1 MNRHGSMN
9 HIYRLAWS
17 RKSNSWVP
25 VAETTRGLGK
35 GSRRKLLAAAL
46 SLTAVVVE
54 AAPLG
59 GQVVAGAGTVTESG
73 STTTIRQSSQNL
85 SLDWQ
90 SFNVAPRETVD
101 FVQPSATSI
110 AVNRIFDTNGS
121 QILGHLNANGQVYL
135 INPNGVVFGRGAQVN
150 VGGLVASTLDLNN
163 AGIGNAKTFSGAG
176 SGSVVNSGVISAAN
190 GGYVVLLGNHVS
202 NQGVINAQ
210 LGTVALGAGSAATLT
225 FTGSSLVHMQV
236 DKSVLDSVADNS
248 GLIRAD
254 GGHVV
259 MTAGAKNALL
269 ASVVNNTGVIDAN
282 TVEDKDGSIV
292 LTGGMKA
299 GQVNIGGTLDVSSAT
314 GGGGEVVATA
324 KNVLVDDGAR
334 VSATGATG
342 GGTIDIGGAWQA
354 GSGVDQATAVYVSKT
369 ASLNASAIGNGNGG
383 EISVRSDVNSASS
396 TTQVY
401 GSLSAR
407 GGAAGGN
414 GGDIETSGH
423 WLDVTGIVAD
433 ASAVS
438 GRAGEWLLD
447 PYNVII
453 GSTTTGNA
461 YTPPNFSPT
470 SSDSTILA
478 STISTAL
485 NGGSNVTITTGSS
498 GGSLGDITV
507 NSAIAKTSGGGV
519 TLTLQAADSI
529 IINQPI
535 SNTSGTGTL
544 AVNLWADND
553 NGTHDGVGVVILNNS
568 ISTAGGAIAFG
579 TGATQSINGVTTLV
593 GGDVYVGGAS
603 AVNLNTGGG
612 AVGFHGQLIIAN
624 ANGLNINT
632 ANGNVNFD
640 GLVDSGDTYSL
651 VNSAN
656 VSWTTA
662 LSDAKSGI
670 GANVGDTYL
679 ATITSRLENAVAG
692 AAANYVASWLG
703 AERVTGIGTD
713 TIWRWVAGPEGLQ
726 NNGQGLKFFTQN
738 GSDSANGSGG
748 TAIGSAYTNWNGG
761 EPNNYGGSNLSAGGS
776 GEWTMQFVGT
786 KGQWNDLNPT
796 SNSLPYVKE
805 TNLAQS
811 PLNITAGTG
820 VVTFSQAL
828 GSNKPLVSLNV
839 TAQTI
844 ALNSTNVNTS
854 GGQTFNGQVTVAG
867 QDVNLLTVSANN
879 LTTIYGGGVPALS
892 TSYSGFVNGDTVA
905 SLTTPATVT
914 TTASAQPN
922 AGSYPITASG
932 VVDTNY
938 YIIYNPGALIV
949 NLAPLTI
956 AANSASKT
964 YGQVNPGLTV
974 NYSGFVYSDTQ
985 ASLTTLATAS
995 TAATSTSNAG
1005 TYAVTPS
1012 GAVAGNNYSIVYSNG
1027 SLTVNPAV
1035 VTLTGLTGT
1044 GRNYNGTTLDALTGT
1059 GSLSGLVNGQSLTL
1073 GGTSSGTLASANAGS
1088 EAVTTAVTLANGTGG
1103 LASNYSLTQP
1113 TLANV
1118 TIAQAPLTV
1127 SGLSGTGRNYDG
1139 TTLDALTGTGSL
1151 SGLVNGQSLTM
1162 GGTSSGTLASA
1173 NAGSEAVTTAVTLA
1187 NGTGGLATNYSLTQP
1202 TLANVTIAQAPLTV
1216 SGTSTSGKVY
1226 DGTTIATLTNGSLS
1240 GVVAGDAVA
1249 LMQAGFFVTKNVG
1262 NVAVTAADTLGGAA
1276 APNYILIQPNG
1287 LAANITPLA
1296 ISVSATGAN
1305 KIYDGALS
1313 DAATLASAGLIAG
1326 DVVSFSDSSAA
1337 FADKNVGSAKPVLV
1351 SGIGAFGADAGNYIL
1366 NNTSASTTA
1375 SIAQLGSVTWV
1386 GPARGGDWSNPANW
1400 AGGAIPDLSNV
1411 ANVVVPAGSN
1421 VTFDASVA
1429 GPVNLDRL
1437 SSGGLTM
1444 EGGILHV
1451 AGALN
1456 LTNYT
1461 QSGGTVSG
1469 SGSFAV
1475 TNSFSQSSGQIDVGG
1490 AVSIVQA
1497 QGNLSFADIAG
1508 SMVNLSSTTGSVT
1521 LGTLTTVGDLTV
1533 TAQGGGIAQA
1543 GGATLTVDG
1552 TTTLAAST
1560 HGVPANISVTNVGN
1574 RLVHAVNAAG
1584 AQVSLND
1591 SSPMTLGTVN
1601 AGGDLTADS
1610 NGALNLG
1617 TSTVGGRLAISSGNG
1632 DVTQSG
1638 PLRVQGSAKILAG
1651 TGSIELNN
1659 AANVFM
1665 VAATASGSSVGLGGE
1680 GAGLPQY
1687 VLAGEVIT
1695 QLESSAVSSDSG
1707 AQAAALN
1714 LSSTIT
1720 VKRYPNPDDAAK
1732 DDSPLSAPAS
1742 TNGGVANVA
1751 MNIGALGPSL
1761 KIVNGGVRLPDNRI
1775 N

>member
-1103 LASNYSLTQP
+1103 LA
-1113 TLANV
+1113 
-1118 TIAQAPLTV
+1118 
-1127 SGLSGTGRNYDG
+1127 
-1139 TTLDALTGTGSL
+1139 
-1151 SGLVNGQSLTM
+1151 
-1162 GGTSSGTLASA
+1162 
-1173 NAGSEAVTTAVTLA
+1173 
-1187 NGTGGLATNYSLTQP
+1187 TNYSLTQP

-1617 TSTVGGRLAISSGNG
+1617 TSTVGGRLAVSSGNVN
-1632 DVTQSG
+1632 VTQSG

>member
-1 MNRHGSMN
+1 M
-9 HIYRLAWS
+9 A
-17 RKSNSWVP
+17 
-25 VAETTRGLGK
+25 
-35 GSRRKLLAAAL
+35 
-46 SLTAVVVE
+46 
-54 AAPLG
+54 
-59 GQVVAGAGTVTESG
+59 
-73 STTTIRQSSQNL
+73 
-85 SLDWQ
+85 
-90 SFNVAPRETVD
+90 
-101 FVQPSATSI
+101 
-110 AVNRIFDTNGS
+110 
-121 QILGHLNANGQVYL
+121 
-135 INPNGVVFGRGAQVN
+135 
-150 VGGLVASTLDLNN
+150 
-163 AGIGNAKTFSGAG
+163 
-176 SGSVVNSGVISAAN
+176 
-190 GGYVVLLGNHVS
+190 
-202 NQGVINAQ
+202 
-210 LGTVALGAGSAATLT
+210 
-225 FTGSSLVHMQV
+225 
-236 DKSVLDSVADNS
+236 
-248 GLIRAD
+248 
-254 GGHVV
+254 
-259 MTAGAKNALL
+259 
-269 ASVVNNTGVIDAN
+269 
-282 TVEDKDGSIV
+282 
-292 LTGGMKA
+292 
-299 GQVNIGGTLDVSSAT
+299 
-314 GGGGEVVATA
+314 
-324 KNVLVDDGAR
+324 
-334 VSATGATG
+334 
-342 GGTIDIGGAWQA
+342 
-354 GSGVDQATAVYVSKT
+354 
-369 ASLNASAIGNGNGG
+369 
-383 EISVRSDVNSASS
+383 
-396 TTQVY
+396 
-401 GSLSAR
+401 
-407 GGAAGGN
+407 
-414 GGDIETSGH
+414 
-423 WLDVTGIVAD
+423 
-433 ASAVS
+433 
-438 GRAGEWLLD
+438 
-447 PYNVII
+447 
-453 GSTTTGNA
+453 
-461 YTPPNFSPT
+461 
-470 SSDSTILA
+470 
-478 STISTAL
+478 
-485 NGGSNVTITTGSS
+485 NVTI
-498 GGSLGDITV
+498 
-507 NSAIAKTSGGGV
+507 A
-519 TLTLQAADSI
+519 QA
-529 IINQPI
+529 P
-535 SNTSGTGTL
+535 
-544 AVNLWADND
+544 
-553 NGTHDGVGVVILNNS
+553 
-568 ISTAGGAIAFG
+568 
-579 TGATQSINGVTTLV
+579 
-593 GGDVYVGGAS
+593 
-603 AVNLNTGGG
+603 
-612 AVGFHGQLIIAN
+612 
-624 ANGLNINT
+624 
-632 ANGNVNFD
+632 
-640 GLVDSGDTYSL
+640 
-651 VNSAN
+651 
-656 VSWTTA
+656 
-662 LSDAKSGI
+662 
-670 GANVGDTYL
+670 
-679 ATITSRLENAVAG
+679 
-692 AAANYVASWLG
+692 
-703 AERVTGIGTD
+703 
-713 TIWRWVAGPEGLQ
+713 
-726 NNGQGLKFFTQN
+726 
-738 GSDSANGSGG
+738 
-748 TAIGSAYTNWNGG
+748 
-761 EPNNYGGSNLSAGGS
+761 
-776 GEWTMQFVGT
+776 
-786 KGQWNDLNPT
+786 
-796 SNSLPYVKE
+796 
-805 TNLAQS
+805 
-811 PLNITAGTG
+811 
-820 VVTFSQAL
+820 
-828 GSNKPLVSLNV
+828 
-839 TAQTI
+839 
-844 ALNSTNVNTS
+844 
-854 GGQTFNGQVTVAG
+854 
-867 QDVNLLTVSANN
+867 LTVS
-879 LTTIYGGGVPALS
+879 GLS
-892 TSYSGFVNGDTVA
+892 
-905 SLTTPATVT
+905 
-914 TTASAQPN
+914 
-922 AGSYPITASG
+922 
-932 VVDTNY
+932 
-938 YIIYNPGALIV
+938 
-949 NLAPLTI
+949 
-956 AANSASKT
+956 
-964 YGQVNPGLTV
+964 
-974 NYSGFVYSDTQ
+974 
-985 ASLTTLATAS
+985 
-995 TAATSTSNAG
+995 
-1005 TYAVTPS
+1005 
-1012 GAVAGNNYSIVYSNG
+1012 
-1027 SLTVNPAV
+1027 
-1035 VTLTGLTGT
+1035 GT
-1044 GRNYNGTTLDALTGT
+1044 GRNYDGTTLDALTGT

-1103 LASNYSLTQP
+1103 LAS
-1113 TLANV
+1113 
-1118 TIAQAPLTV
+1118 
-1127 SGLSGTGRNYDG
+1127 
-1139 TTLDALTGTGSL
+1139 
-1151 SGLVNGQSLTM
+1151 
-1162 GGTSSGTLASA
+1162 
-1173 NAGSEAVTTAVTLA
+1173 
-1187 NGTGGLATNYSLTQP
+1187 NYSLTQP

>member
-35 GSRRKLLAAAL
+35 GSRRTLLAAAL

-59 GQVVAGAGTVTESG
+59 GQVVAGAGTVTQSG

-150 VGGLVASTLDLNN
+150 VGGLVASTLDLNDDE
-163 AGIGNAKTFSGAG
+163 IGDAKTFSGAG
-176 SGSVVNSGVISAAN
+176 SGSVVNSGVITAAN

-236 DKSVLDSVADNS
+236 DKSVLNSVADNS

-259 MTAGAKNALL
+259 MTAGAKDALL

-282 TVEDKDGSIV
+282 TVEDKNGSIV

-299 GQVNIGGTLDVSSAT
+299 GQVNVGGTLDVSSAM
-314 GGGGEVVATA
+314 GHGGEVVATA
-324 KNVLVDDGAR
+324 ENVLVNDGAR
-334 VSATGATG
+334 VSAAGVTG
-342 GGTIDIGGAWQA
+342 GGAINIGGGWQG
-354 GSGVDQATAVYVSKT
+354 GSGIDQATAVYVSKT
-369 ASLNASAIGNGNGG
+369 ANLNANATGNGNGG
-383 EISVRSDVNSASS
+383 EISVRSDVNNASS

-478 STISTAL
+478 STITTAL

-507 NSAIAKTSGGGV
+507 NSAIAKTSGSGV

-579 TGATQSINGVTTLV
+579 TGATQSINGITTLV

-662 LSDAKSGI
+662 LSAAKSGI

-738 GSDSANGSGG
+738 GSDSANGSSG

-761 EPNNYGGSNLSAGGS
+761 EPNNYGGSNLTAGGS

-786 KGQWNDLNPT
+786 QGQWNDLNPT

-844 ALNSTNVNTS
+844 ALSSTTVNTS

-867 QDVNLLTVSANN
+867 QDVHLLTVSANN
-879 LTTIYGGGVPALS
+879 LTTTYGGSVPALS
-892 TSYSGFVNGDTVA
+892 PNYSGFVNGDTAA

-914 TTASAQPN
+914 TTASPQPN

-932 VVDTNY
+932 VVDINY
-938 YIIYNPGALIV
+938 YIIYNPGTLIV

-956 AANSASKT
+956 AASSASKT

-1012 GAVAGNNYSIVYSNG
+1012 GAVAGSNYSIVYTNG

-1059 GSLSGLVNGQSLTL
+1059 GTLSGLVNGQSLTL
-1073 GGTSSGTLASANAGS
+1073 GNTSSGTLANANAGS
-1088 EAVTTAVTLANGTGG
+1088 EAVTTAVTLVSGTG

-1127 SGLSGTGRNYDG
+1127 TGLTGTGRNYNG
-1139 TTLDALTGTGSL
+1139 TTLDALTGTGTL
-1151 SGLVNGQSLTM
+1151 SGLVNGEVLTL
-1162 GGTSSGTLASA
+1162 GGASSGTLANA
-1173 NAGSEAVTTAVTLA
+1173 NAGSEAVTTAVTLVS
-1187 NGTGGLATNYSLTQP
+1187 GTGLASNYSLTQP
-1202 TLANVTIAQAPLTV
+1202 TLANVAIAQAPLTV

-1249 LMQAGFFVTKNVG
+1249 LTQAGFFVTKNVG
-1262 NVAVTAADTLGGAA
+1262 SVAVTAADTLGGAA

-1305 KIYDGALS
+1305 KIYDGSLS

-1437 SSGGLTM
+1437 SSGGLTI

-1475 TNSFSQSSGQIDVGG
+1475 TNSFSQSGGQIDVGG

-1560 HGVPANISVTNVGN
+1560 QGVPANISVTNVGN

-1617 TSTVGGRLAISSGNG
+1617 TSTVGGRLAVSSGNG
-1632 DVTQSG
+1632 NVTQSG

-1695 QLESSAVSSDSG
+1695 QLESSAVSSDSD

-1751 MNIGALGPSL
+1751 MNIGVLGPSL
-1761 KIVNGGVRLPDNRI
+1761 KIVNGGVRLPDDRI